1 MLSNVMQF
9 KLTNGEEIIC
19 QVVDWPEDDDTDY
32 IVHNALLLMQQIV
45 NGTRTKYMFKPWF
58 TMAEKSDQYI
68 SISKEQIVACVYP
81 NEILNVEYINAKRE
95 MYYRSRSKQIEP
107 ASPPSS
113 MNDPLNYNEK
123 DEQKKFEE
131 MQKEILAL
139 IDEIEKSNE
148 LDEMHSDSDSP
159 SNVIKF
165 PGPDSIH

>member
-68 SISKEQIVACVYP
+68 SISKDQIVACVDP
-81 NEILNVEYINAKRE
+81 NEILNNEYINAKRE
-95 MYYRSRSKQIEP
+95 MYYRSRSKQVEP
-107 ASPPSS
+107 ALPSV
-113 MNDPLNYNEK
+113 NDPFNYDEK
-123 DEQKKFEE
+123 SEQKKFEE

-139 IDEIEKSNE
+139 IDEIEQSNE
-148 LDEMHSDSDSP
+148 LDEMYNDSDNP

>member
-19 QVVDWPEDDDTDY
+19 QVVDWPEEDDTDY
-32 IVHNALLLMQQIV
+32 IVHNALLLMQQII

-68 SISKEQIVACVYP
+68 SISKDQIVACVYP

-95 MYYRSRSKQIEP
+95 MYYRSSSKQVESALP
-107 ASPPSS
+107 S
-113 MNDPLNYNEK
+113 MNDPFSYNEE
-123 DEQKKFEE
+123 DDQKKFKQ

-139 IDEIEKSNE
+139 IDQMEQSNE
-148 LDEMHSDSDSP
+148 VEEFHNDSDNP
-159 SNVIKF
+159 TNIIKF

>member
-19 QVVDWPEDDDTDY
+19 QVVEWPEDDDTDY

-45 NGTRTKYMFKPWF
+45 NGTTKYMFKPWF

-81 NEILNVEYINAKRE
+81 NEVLNVEFINAKRE
-95 MYYRSRSKQIEP
+95 MYYRSGYEQIKSK
-107 ASPPSS
+107 SLPSA
-113 MNDPLNYNEK
+113 MNDTFNYNEK
-123 DEQKKFEE
+123 EERRKYEE
-131 MQKEILAL
+131 MQKEILSL
-139 IDEIEKSNE
+139 IDEIEKSNA
-148 LDEMHSDSDSP
+148 LDEMYNDSDSP

>member
-19 QVVDWPEDDDTDY
+19 QVVDWPEEDDTDY

-68 SISKEQIVACVYP
+68 SISKDQIVACVYP

-95 MYYRSRSKQIEP
+95 MYYRSRSKQVEP
-107 ASPPSS
+107 ALAS
-113 MNDPLNYNEK
+113 MNDPFNYNEK
-123 DEQKKFEE
+123 EEQKKFEE

-139 IDEIEKSNE
+139 IDEIEQSNQLEE
-148 LDEMHSDSDSP
+148 LHNDSDKP
-159 SNVIKF
+159 TNVIKF

>member
-19 QVVDWPEDDDTDY
+19 QVVDWPEKNDVDF
-32 IVHNALLLMQQIV
+32 IVHNALLLMQEIV
-45 NGTRTKYMFKPWF
+45 DGTRTKYMFKPWF

-68 SISKEQIVACVYP
+68 SISKDQVVACVYP
-81 NEILNVEYINAKRE
+81 NDILNIEYMNAKRE
-95 MYYRSRSKQIEP
+95 MYYRSRSKKIENALP
-107 ASPPSS
+107 QLEDYFNQDK
-113 MNDPLNYNEK
+113 M
-123 DEQKKFEE
+123 EQKKIDQ

-139 IDEIEKSNE
+139 IDEMERNNEIEE
-148 LDEMHSDSDSP
+148 TYDDSDAP